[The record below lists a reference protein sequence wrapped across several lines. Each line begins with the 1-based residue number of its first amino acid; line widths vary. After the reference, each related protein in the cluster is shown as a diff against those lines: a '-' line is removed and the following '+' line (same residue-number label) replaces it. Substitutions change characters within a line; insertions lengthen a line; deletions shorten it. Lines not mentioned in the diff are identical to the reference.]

1 MLENLPIDLIEK
13 IIDTLPV
20 EISFID
26 AEDTVRYYSKGDK
39 RIFKR
44 SPAVIG
50 RKVQKCHPPKS
61 VDKVELIL
69 TDFKQ
74 NKRDVA
80 EFWIHLGDLF
90 VYIRYF
96 AVRDKEGK
104 YLGTLEVSQEITE
117 IQNLKGEKRLL
128 D

>member
-26 AEDTVRYYSKGDK
+26 AEDTVMYYSKGDK

-50 RKVQKCHPPKS
+50 RKVQQCHPQKS
-61 VDKVELIL
+61 
-69 TDFKQ
+69 
-74 NKRDVA
+74 
-80 EFWIHLGDLF
+80 IHI
-90 VYIRYF
+90 V
-96 AVRDKEGK
+96 
-104 YLGTLEVSQEITE
+104 QEIV
-117 IQNLKGEKRLL
+117 NSFKNGE
-128 D
+128 

>member
-26 AEDTVRYYSKGDK
+26 AEDTVRYYSKGDN

-61 VDKVELIL
+61 VDKVEGIL
-69 TDFKQ
+69 NDFKQ
-74 NKRDVA
+74 SKRDVA

-96 AVRDKEGK
+96 AVRDKDGN